1 MNSETAVAVVGVG
14 CRFPEAATPEEFWS
28 NLDKGVVSLRDIPAE
43 DLRRCGVS
51 AETAAAPGFVTRSGW
66 IEDPELFAAEFFGY
80 PPVEAELIDPQ
91 QRLFL
96 EACREGL
103 ERAGHLP
110 NGAHGPQI
118 GVFAGASNSTYNT
131 LLQYA
136 RARTEGPAAFD
147 DLATQLGG
155 GIDFMAP
162 RVSYKLGLRGPSLA
176 VQTACSSSLTAVHYA
191 VLSLLSEEC
200 DIALAGGSG
209 LSYPSVGYQYQPGG
223 VLSEDGFC
231 RAFDIRSTGTG
242 AGSGIG
248 VVVLR
253 RLADALADGDPVL
266 AVIRGSAVGNDGAHR
281 PGFTAPSPDGLAS
294 VVAAAL
300 TVAGTDP
307 ADLRYAEAHGSG
319 TPLGDQVELRGLIDG
334 LRAAG
339 GRAADRNYC
348 ALGTVKAN
356 IGHAGSAA
364 GIAGLIKGIHLAR
377 TGHLVPH
384 PMFEH
389 ARDPGVLADSPFRVP
404 TELERCTDTARQVLV
419 NSMGL
424 GGANASVVL
433 APPPEPVRPSAPA
446 RPVVRLQLSART
458 RTELD
463 ALSRGLA
470 DEIDQDR
477 APAGDIAHTL
487 RVGRQDFAER
497 RVVTAAPDRLAAA
510 LRLPRPPA
518 ARTVRAGTRRPVL
531 AVTATGE
538 HAEQIRTVL
547 LAALGGR
554 TEQHGAVP
562 APLPADAYLLILGEG
577 ESGPGRHVLPVDPAE
592 DRAARD
598 ERIAAAL
605 ADAWLHGVPVDARA
619 LDDGTGRRVALP
631 TYPFTRRR
639 CSALDD
645 SVFTVPGAAATDPA
659 PRAAARAQSD
669 APTGLEGE
677 LVSLWEELFGIDGIG
692 LHDEFG
698 ALGGTSLLGLR
709 MTLEVQER
717 YGTLLNLHRTGG
729 SRATVA
735 RVAEAVRGASG
746 RTDTEGS
753 SGTDTGPTAG
763 AAPATHPS
771 DAALIDADL
780 ALELPPLAPREA
792 PPGTDVL
799 LTGATGFVGAFLL
812 HELLQDPGYRDS
824 RVYCLVRADDEDHG
838 RRRLRE
844 TAARFRLPE
853 PDPARVHIVPGDLRD
868 IAEVCETFRDGELA
882 RRTGHVV
889 HCGAHV
895 VFTEPYEVLRPANTL
910 ATYHLLGWMRRH
922 GITDISY
929 ISTLAACGQ
938 ALGSEGRMLE
948 RREQPLDPEAGGYG
962 ISKWVSERLLD
973 KAERDGM
980 RVRVFRPGLIGGDTA
995 TGACNDLDMLWRLVA
1010 ACLAVGAHPA
1020 DDMPLPVAP
1029 IDLVARAVVQL
1040 GREPGS
1046 AGRAYHL
1053 VGEEATTFA
1062 ALFAELGALGA
1073 PTRPVPVAE
1082 WARLA
1087 GRRALETGD
1096 PVLSTMALYETH
1108 DLDTPRVDVE
1118 GRLWGEWLRD
1128 RGLDPR
1134 LDGARALL
1142 ALRHLAGHP
1151 SFAALLTDV
1160 TEGA

>member
-14 CRFPEAATPEEFWS
+14 CRFPEAATPEEFWD

-80 PPVEAELIDPQ
+80 TPVEAELIDPQ

-96 EACREGL
+96 EACRDGL

-110 NGAHGPQI
+110 NGEHGPQV

-147 DLATQLGG
+147 DLALQLGG
-155 GIDFMAP
+155 GIDFMAT
-162 RVSYKLGLRGPSLA
+162 RVAYKLGLRGPSMA

-209 LSYPSVGYQYQPGG
+209 LSYPSVGYHYQPGG

-242 AGSGIG
+242 AGSGVG

-266 AVIRGSAVGNDGAHR
+266 AVIGGSAVGNDGARR

-300 TVAGTDP
+300 AVSGTDP

-339 GRAADRNYC
+339 GRAADRNHC

-364 GIAGLIKGIHLAR
+364 GIAGLIKAVHVAR
-377 TGHLVPH
+377 TGTIAPH

-404 TELERCTDTARQVLV
+404 TDLERCAEPGRRVLV

-424 GGANASVVL
+424 GGANACVVL
-433 APPPEPVRPSAPA
+433 APPPAPVRPPAPA

-463 ALSRGLA
+463 ALSRLLA

-477 APAGDIAHTL
+477 AAAGDIAHTL
-487 RVGRQDFAER
+487 RTGRQDFAER

-518 ARTVRAGTRRPVL
+518 VRTHRAGARRAVL
-531 AVTATGE
+531 AVTAAGE
-538 HAEQIRTVL
+538 RAEEIRAAL
-547 LAALGGR
+547 AAALGPR
-554 TEQHGAVP
+554 VEQHDSIP
-562 APLPADAYLLILGEG
+562 PSLPADAYLLVVGEG
-577 ESGPGRHVLPVDPAE
+577 EGGTGRYVLPVEQDE

-605 ADAWLHGVPVDARA
+605 TDAWLHGVPVDPRA
-619 LDDGTGRRVALP
+619 FDDGTGRRVTLP
-631 TYPFTRRR
+631 TYPYTRRR
-639 CSALDD
+639 CSALDE
-645 SVFTVPGAAATDPA
+645 SVFTVPGAAAREPV
-659 PRAAARAQSD
+659 PRAEEHASGDR
-669 APTGLEGE
+669 PGGLEGE
-677 LVSLWEELFGIDGIG
+677 LVSLWEELFGVGGIG
-692 LHDEFG
+692 VHDEFG

-717 YGTLLNLHRTGG
+717 YGMLLNLHRTGG
-729 SRATVA
+729 SQATVS
-735 RVAEAVRGASG
+735 RVAEAIRAA
-746 RTDTEGS
+746 RTDTG
-753 SGTDTGPTAG
+753 DTAG
-763 AAPATHPS
+763 QAPGARPS
-771 DAALIDADL
+771 DAALLDADL
-780 ALELPPLAPREA
+780 ALELPPLAARQA

-812 HELLQDPGYRDS
+812 HELLQDPGRHGS
-824 RVYCLVRADDEDHG
+824 RIYCLVRADDEAHG

-844 TAARFRLPE
+844 TAERFRLPE
-853 PDPARVHIVPGDLRD
+853 PDPARVHVVPGDLRD

-910 ATYHLLGWMRRH
+910 ATHHLLGWMRRH

-929 ISTLAACGQ
+929 VSTLAACGQ

-962 ISKWVSERLLD
+962 ISKWASERLLD

-980 RVRVFRPGLIGGDTA
+980 RVRVFRPGLIGGATT

-1029 IDLVARAVVQL
+1029 VDLVARAVVRL

-1053 VGEEATTFA
+1053 VGAEATTFS
-1062 ALFAELGALGA
+1062 ALFAELGGLGV
-1073 PTRPVPVAE
+1073 PTRGVPVAE

-1118 GRLWGEWLRD
+1118 ARLWRDWLRD
-1128 RGLDPR
+1128 QGLDPR
-1134 LDGARALL
+1134 LDGERTLQ
-1142 ALRHLAGHP
+1142 ALRYLAGRP
-1151 SFAALLTDV
+1151 AFAALLTDV

>member
-43 DLRRCGVS
+43 ELRRCGVS
-51 AETAAAPGFVTRSGW
+51 PETAAAPGFVTRSGRLA
-66 IEDPELFAAEFFGY
+66 DPELFAAEFFGHT
-80 PPVEAELIDPQ
+80 PVEAELIDPQ

-96 EACREGL
+96 EACRDGL

-110 NGAHGPQI
+110 NGEHGPQV

-253 RLADALADGDPVL
+253 RLPDALADGDPVL
-266 AVIRGSAVGNDGAHR
+266 AVIGGSAVGNDGARR

-339 GRAADRNYC
+339 ARASDRGHC

-364 GIAGLIKGIHLAR
+364 GIAGLIKAIHVVR

-404 TELERCTDTARQVLV
+404 TELERCTDAGRRVLV

-424 GGANASVVL
+424 GGANACVVL

-463 ALSRGLA
+463 ALSRSLA

-477 APAGDIAHTL
+477 AAPGDIAHTL

-518 ARTVRAGTRRPVL
+518 ARTVRAATRRPVL
-531 AVTATGE
+531 AVTADGE
-538 HAEQIRTVL
+538 RAEAVRTTL
-547 LAALGGR
+547 LAALGSR
-554 TEQHGAVP
+554 TEQHDTVP
-562 APLPADAYLLILGEG
+562 AALPADAYLIVVGEG
-577 ESGPGRHVLPVDPAE
+577 ESGPGRYVIPAA
-592 DRAARD
+592 DGAGPGD
-598 ERIAAAL
+598 RIAAAL

-619 LDDGTGRRVALP
+619 LDDGTGRRVPLP
-631 TYPFTRRR
+631 TYPYTRRR

-645 SVFTVPGAAATDPA
+645 SVFTVPGSTTTEQPAARSAAAAPA
-659 PRAAARAQSD
+659 D

-677 LVSLWEELFGIDGIG
+677 LAALWEELFGIDGIG
-692 LHDEFG
+692 PHDEFG

-729 SRATVA
+729 SRATVT
-735 RVAEAVRGASG
+735 RVAEAIRGASG
-746 RTDTEGS
+746 RTETQGAAG
-753 SGTDTGPTAG
+753 GTATGPTTG
-763 AAPATHPS
+763 ETPGTHPS

-780 ALELPPLAPREA
+780 ALELPPLAPRA
-792 PPGTDVL
+792 TPPGTDVL

-812 HELLQDPGYRDS
+812 HELLQDPGHRDS

-838 RRRLRE
+838 HRRLRE

-853 PDPARVHIVPGDLRD
+853 PDPERVHVVPGDLRD
-868 IAEVCETFRDGELA
+868 VAEVCETYRDGELA
-882 RRTGHVV
+882 RRTRHVV

-938 ALGSEGRMLE
+938 ALGSEGRLLE

-1118 GRLWGEWLRD
+1118 GRLWGEWLD
-1128 RGLDPR
+1128 EHGLDPR
-1134 LDGARALL
+1134 LDGGRALQ
-1142 ALRHLAGHP
+1142 AVRHLAENP
-1151 SFAALLTDV
+1151 TFAGLLTDV
-1160 TEGA
+1160 TEGV

>member
-51 AETAAAPGFVTRSGW
+51 AEAAAAPGFVTRAGW
-66 IEDPELFAAEFFGY
+66 VGDPELFAAEFFGY

-96 EACREGL
+96 EACWEGL

-110 NGAHGPQI
+110 NGANGPQV

-147 DLATQLGG
+147 DLTLQLGG
-155 GIDFMAP
+155 GVDFMAP
-162 RVSYKLGLRGPSLA
+162 RVSYKLGLRGPSMA

-223 VLSEDGFC
+223 VLSEDGYC

-294 VVAAAL
+294 VVATAL
-300 TVAGTDP
+300 AVAGTDP

-339 GRAADRNYC
+339 GRPAERGRC

-364 GIAGLIKGIHLAR
+364 GIAGLIKAIHVAR

-389 ARDPGVLADSPFRVP
+389 ARDPGVLADSPFYVP
-404 TELERCTDTARQVLV
+404 TDLEHCADPGRQVLV

-463 ALSRGLA
+463 ALSRLLA

-487 RVGRQDFAER
+487 RVGRQDFTER
-497 RVVTAAPDRLAAA
+497 RVVTAPADRLAAA

-531 AVTATGE
+531 AVTAAGE
-538 HAEQIRTVL
+538 RAEEIRTAL
-547 LAALGGR
+547 LAALGRR
-554 TEQHGAVP
+554 TEQHDTVP
-562 APLPADAYLLILGEG
+562 AALPADAYLIVVGEA
-577 ESGPGRHVLPVDPAE
+577 ESGPGRYVIPAE
-592 DRAARD
+592 YGADLG
-598 ERIAAAL
+598 ELIAAAL

-619 LDDGTGRRVALP
+619 LDDGTGRRVTLP

-639 CSALDD
+639 CSALDE
-645 SVFTVPGAAATDPA
+645 SVFDVPGTAPQEPA
-659 PRAAARAQSD
+659 RPSTPADRPA
-669 APTGLEGE
+669 GLEGE
-677 LVSLWEELFGIDGIG
+677 LIALWEELFGTGGIG
-692 LHDEFG
+692 LHDTFG

-729 SRATVA
+729 SQATVA
-735 RVAEAVRGASG
+735 RVAEAIRGASA
-746 RTDTEGS
+746 RTDSEPT
-753 SGTDTGPTAG
+753 GTA
-763 AAPATHPS
+763 

-780 ALELPPLAPREA
+780 ALELPPLAPRET

-824 RVYCLVRADDEDHG
+824 RVYCLVRADDEAHG

-844 TAARFRLPE
+844 TAERFRLPE
-853 PDPARVHIVPGDLRD
+853 PDPDRVRVVPGDLRD
-868 IAEVCETFRDGELA
+868 IAEICESYEDGELA
-882 RRTGHVV
+882 RRIGHVV

-922 GITDISY
+922 GIADISY

-938 ALGSEGRMLE
+938 ALGSEGRLLE
-948 RREQPLDPEAGGYG
+948 RREQPLDPDAGGYG

-973 KAERDGM
+973 QAERDGM

-995 TGACNDLDMLWRLVA
+995 TGACNDLDLLWRLIA
-1010 ACLAVGAHPA
+1010 ACLAIGAHPA

-1029 IDLVARAVVQL
+1029 IDLVARAVVRL

-1046 AGRAYHL
+1046 VGRAYHL
-1053 VGEEATTFA
+1053 VGEDTTTFA
-1062 ALFAELGALGA
+1062 ALFAELAALGA
-1073 PTRPVPVAE
+1073 PTRGVPVAE

-1118 GRLWGEWLRD
+1118 SRLWRPWLD
-1128 RGLDPR
+1128 DHGLDPR
-1134 LDGARALL
+1134 LDGERTLR
-1142 ALRHLAGHP
+1142 ALRHLAGRP
-1151 SFAALLTDV
+1151 AFAGLLTDV
-1160 TEGA
+1160 TEGAAQ

>member
-14 CRFPEAATPEEFWS
+14 CRFPEAATPEEFWG
-28 NLDKGVVSLRDIPAE
+28 NLDKGVVSLRDIPGE
-43 DLRRCGVS
+43 ELRRCGVP
-51 AETAAAPGFVTRSGW
+51 AETAAAPGFVARSGR

-80 PPVEAELIDPQ
+80 TPVEAELIDPQ

-147 DLATQLGG
+147 DLNLQLGG
-155 GIDFMAP
+155 GVDFMAP
-162 RVSYKLGLRGPSLA
+162 RVSYKLGLRGPSMA

-209 LSYPSVGYQYQPGG
+209 LSYPSVGYRYQPGG
-223 VLSEDGFC
+223 VLSEDGYC

-266 AVIRGSAVGNDGAHR
+266 AVIGGSAVGNDGAHR

-307 ADLRYAEAHGSG
+307 ADLRYTEAHGSG

-339 GRAADRNYC
+339 ARPSDRNHC

-364 GIAGLIKGIHLAR
+364 GIAGLIKAIHVVR

-404 TELERCTDTARQVLV
+404 TELERCTDAGRRVLV

-433 APPPEPVRPSAPA
+433 APPPDPVRPGAPD

-463 ALSRGLA
+463 ALSRDLA

-477 APAGDIAHTL
+477 AAAGDIAHTL

-518 ARTVRAGTRRPVL
+518 ARTVRTGTRRPVL

-538 HAEQIRTVL
+538 RAAELRRAL
-547 LAALGGR
+547 LAALGSR
-554 TEQHGAVP
+554 TEQHDTVP
-562 APLPADAYLLILGEG
+562 AALPADTYLLIVGDG
-577 ESGPGRHVLPVDPAE
+577 ESGPGRHVLPVGPAE
-592 DRAARD
+592 DHAAPD

-619 LDDGTGRRVALP
+619 LDDGTGRRVTLP
-631 TYPFTRRR
+631 TYPFTRRH
-639 CSALDD
+639 CSALDE
-645 SVFTVPGAAATDPA
+645 SVFTVPGSAAVEP
-659 PRAAARAQSD
+659 AARTA
-669 APTGLEGE
+669 ANTPAAGPTGLEGE
-677 LVSLWEELFGIDGIG
+677 LVALWEELFGIDGIG
-692 LHDEFG
+692 PHDEFG

-717 YGTLLNLHRTGG
+717 YGTLLNLHRAGG

-746 RTDTEGS
+746 RTDTGDGAQLPA
-753 SGTDTGPTAG
+753 SGQAAG
-763 AAPATHPS
+763 THPA

-780 ALELPPLAPREA
+780 ALELPPLAPRDTPA
-792 PPGTDVL
+792 GTDVL

-812 HELLQDPGYRDS
+812 HELLQDPGHRDS
-824 RVYCLVRADDEDHG
+824 GVYCLVRADDEEHG

-844 TAARFRLPE
+844 AAARFRLPE

-868 IAEVCETFRDGELA
+868 VAEVCETFRDGELA

-922 GITDISY
+922 GIRDISY

-973 KAERDGM
+973 QAERDGM
-980 RVRVFRPGLIGGDTA
+980 RVRVFRPGLIGGDTT

-1040 GREPGS
+1040 GQEPGS

-1053 VGEEATTFA
+1053 VGERPTTFA

-1073 PTRPVPVAE
+1073 PTRGVPVAE
-1082 WARLA
+1082 WARLV

-1118 GRLWGEWLRD
+1118 GRLWGPWLRE

-1134 LDGARALL
+1134 LDGERALQ

-1151 SFAALLTDV
+1151 AFAALLTDV